1 MCKSPL
7 QGDMSN
13 VEYAATL
20 SREMTQHEAR
30 GPGDMENAWRRFE
43 QRYAI
48 PWRIFWALRYRK
60 PKEIADEIY
69 TRLQAAYFHECERQ
83 KRKLEAQLE
92 KTKLAR
98 GPDHPLVVSTETL
111 LGREEETQGD
121 ASGLPPERD
130 S

>member
-1 MCKSPL
+1 MGKFPL

-20 SREMTQHEAR
+20 SREMTRLEAR
-30 GPGDMENAWRRFE
+30 GPGDTENAWRRFE

-69 TRLQAAYFHECERQ
+69 ARLQAAYFAECERQ

-92 KTKLAR
+92 RTKLAR
-98 GPDHPLVVSTETL
+98 GPAYGLVVETEAF
-111 LGREEETQGD
+111 LGSEEAEQGD
-121 ASGLPPERD
+121 EEGFPT
-130 S
+130 

>member
-30 GPGDMENAWRRFE
+30 GPGDMESAWRRLE

-69 TRLQAAYFHECERQ
+69 ARLEGAYRHECERQ

-92 KTKLAR
+92 RTKAAR
-98 GPDHPLVVSTETL
+98 GPRYPLVVETETL
-111 LGREEETQGD
+111 LGSEEAEQGD
-121 ASGLPPERD
+121 EEGFPT
-130 S
+130 

>member
-1 MCKSPL
+1 MGKNPL

-20 SREMTQHEAR
+20 SREMTQREAR
-30 GPGDMENAWRRFE
+30 GPGDMENVWRRFE
-43 QRYAI
+43 QRYSI

-60 PKEIADEIY
+60 PKEIADEIFA
-69 TRLQAAYFHECERQ
+69 RIEGAYFHECQRQ

-98 GPDHPLVVSTETL
+98 GADYGLVVETEAFLRSHETPE
-111 LGREEETQGD
+111 GDEEGFPT
-121 ASGLPPERD
+121 
-130 S
+130 